1 MPISWKKA
9 IVVLFAALIISLVG
23 YASARVYRF
32 AKTRSH
38 FQEVHEGQS
47 KAEVVRLLG
56 SPDEDVACYVPMA
69 SEDYR
74 NRCDERF
81 WYYGFIELWGVDF
94 DAKGKVMGSFHNVS
108 P

>member
-1 MPISWKKA
+1 MRISWKKA
-9 IVVLFAALIISLVG
+9 FLVLFAAVIVGLVA

-32 AKTRSH
+32 GKIRSH
-38 FQEVHEGQS
+38 FEEVQEGQS

-56 SPDEDVACYVPMA
+56 SPDEDVACYVPGA

-74 NRCDERF
+74 NRCEERF

-94 DAKGKVMGSFHNVS
+94 DAKGKVIGSFHNVS